1 MILDDIKNLD
11 FIDSNKINIHKY
23 IFTNLNKIYNKSKN
37 NKNSLTKNE
46 ILDIKKYNN
55 DLQKL
60 INNYKYSSKLKK
72 KILNL
77 KNHNRIEYFYE
88 NTKVNLYLYSNKKN
102 NKLINELIYLI
113 NFCILL
119 FNKIH
124 KPRNNIKI
132 FLLLT
137 NLKKHININNNNQLI
152 PDNINTGYTQNFS
165 DTDFDYIVI
174 YRSEELKKVLVHEL
188 IHLYNFHAFNNKN
201 TKINKILKLN
211 NNRFSIFEAYTE
223 SFAVLIYTYYY
234 SKEFNLDFNELIKKQ
249 INFSFIQSA
258 KILYNLNI
266 QNITELGNK
275 NITENTNC
283 ISYFILKCSILNN
296 LNLYKNIFN
305 KNKGIHLLDKEKIK
319 IFDNNIQLSIK
330 KNNFKNNINNILTIL
345 KDPDRRKTIFNN
357 NLIKTFRM
365 NILD

>member
-1 MILDDIKNLD
+1 MILDDITKFDFINLD
-11 FIDSNKINIHKY
+11 KINIQQY
-23 IFTNLNKIYNKSKN
+23 ILTNLDKIYNN
-37 NKNSLTKNE
+37 NKNNSTKIE
-46 ILDIKKYNN
+46 ILDIKEYNK
-55 DLQKL
+55 DLQEL
-60 INNYKYSSKLKK
+60 INNYNYSPKFKK

-88 NTKVNLYLYSNKKN
+88 NTNVNLYLYSNKKN
-102 NKLINELIYLI
+102 NKLINELIDLI

-137 NLKKHININNNNQLI
+137 NLKKQININNKNQLI

-188 IHLYNFHAFNNKN
+188 IHLYNFHAFNNNNN

-234 SKEFNLDFNELIKKQ
+234 SKKFNLDFNELIIKQ

-266 QNITELGNK
+266 HNISELGTK
-275 NITENTNC
+275 NISESTNC
-283 ISYFILKCSILNN
+283 ISYFILKCAILNN

-305 KNKGIHLLDKEKIK
+305 KNKGIHLLDKEKIQ

-345 KDPDRRKTIFNN
+345 KDPERRNSIFNN